1 MAWSLLRF
9 VGADLSLLAL
19 QKLHPNLA
27 AEWIAWL
34 RATEPTQAIPW
45 SLPKGFTQ
53 QGVAEFLRDCQ
64 LHPPRPMAG
73 KTRRRNA
80 TVNRCWRDGGS
91 QLLKWL
97 GQPAKLTR
105 QELPK
110 RGCPTPFVPT
120 IDDLVGDWQGILTA
134 RTGAA
139 TPSQRRRVVLTQA
152 FLLLTG
158 LRKGEALLVEQ
169 DGLAGHFL
177 FVPAAITKPR
187 IPKLICVN
195 AQALGIAAALRGQ
208 LTFGFAHGKRHRL
221 LGWPYTPGHFEKLV
235 AACGAAPWKHRQQ
248 VLRQRCSTWV
258 RARDPDAEQVQLG
271 HGGGDVI
278 TRCYLDK
285 LRELP
290 ALMNQFSL
298 PPLDVPGWAW
308 PAAIAASPSLRPG
321 STSSTRRPWT
331 PPAGRPE
338 RSNGTMSAV
347 ANQSGW
353 RRRPRRG
360 KHPILGA
367 RLTWTRK
374 DGGAGGPLPG
384 RIEVFYRHR
393 GHRRHGQLVSPA
405 GQFFQAA
412 DRPRGGR
419 SPPAEGGGKHD
430 AEDRP

>member
-1 MAWSLLRF
+1 MSKRTRDGNRQVAWSLLRF

-110 RGCPTPFVPT
+110 ARRPTPFVPT

-308 PAAIAASPSLRPG
+308 PAAIAASPSLA
-321 STSSTRRPWT
+321 PWLYEQYEE
-331 PPAGRPE
+331 A
-338 RSNGTMSAV
+338 MDA
-347 ANQSGW
+347 A
-353 RRRPRRG
+353 
-360 KHPILGA
+360 
-367 RLTWTRK
+367 
-374 DGGAGGPLPG
+374 GGA
-384 RIEVFYRHR
+384 
-393 GHRRHGQLVSPA
+393 A
-405 GQFFQAA
+405 
-412 DRPRGGR
+412 
-419 SPPAEGGGKHD
+419 
-430 AEDRP
+430 